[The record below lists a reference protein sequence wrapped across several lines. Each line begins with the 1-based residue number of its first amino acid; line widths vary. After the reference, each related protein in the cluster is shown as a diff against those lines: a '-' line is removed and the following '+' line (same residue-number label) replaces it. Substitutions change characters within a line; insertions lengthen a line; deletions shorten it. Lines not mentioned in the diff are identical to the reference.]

1 MKSTQIN
8 NDQYLIQRTH
18 NPLVPCSTHGGGT
31 ITTILDSLTQALTAY
46 YNVFAAHIAC
56 PTHKPSCYEP
66 A

>member
-18 NPLVPCSTHGGGT
+18 NPLVRSSTLRGGT
-31 ITTILDSLTQALTAY
+31 IATILDSFAQALTAY
-46 YNVFAAHIAC
+46 CSMFAAYIAC